1 MEHKKLTNEDLMELE
16 AQRKY
21 KERQKEVTEEIYY
34 AGNGKEFSLSGGA
47 LLVFE
52 AQDPN
57 KKWHV
62 KVAAAVQNA
71 IQCYCVIHEE
81 KKRATTQISLEH
93 FYKKVDRIE
102 SNKESEPEPSASGVS
117 KIAAFPSSPIADNTS
132 ALPSPSS
139 SPFT

>member
-21 KERQKEVTEEIYY
+21 KERQKEVTEEFHY
-34 AGNGKEFSLSGGA
+34 AGNGKEFSLSGGRV

-57 KKWHV
+57 TKWHM

-71 IQCYCVIHEE
+71 IQC
-81 KKRATTQISLEH
+81 
-93 FYKKVDRIE
+93 
-102 SNKESEPEPSASGVS
+102 
-117 KIAAFPSSPIADNTS
+117 
-132 ALPSPSS
+132 
-139 SPFT
+139 